1 MRNRGNNISLMPVR
15 GDSIFTTLKNQSL
28 IIVNRIEQIV
38 EDGIYI
44 FNYDGQLRV
53 NACCFRRAVTN
64 RPQFRANNA
73 AINIRSQ

>member
-38 EDGIYI
+38 EDGIYV
-44 FNYDGQLRV
+44 FNYDDQLHVKRLLFSKSG
-53 NACCFRRAVTN
+53 N
-64 RPQFRANNA
+64 
-73 AINIRSQ
+73 